1 MILINYSLKLIDTC
15 TIIPNTVSLLSKLYS
30 MEDVTQIISYFAY
43 LLPAIVVGLVAYFF
57 FKGHTANEE
66 GRRRYLIQKEA
77 QKNIIPIRLQAYER
91 ITLFLERIDPNKLL
105 LRVKPFSDE
114 LQKYESLL
122 IQNIE
127 NEYEHNLAQQIY
139 ITPECWNLVNAAKNA
154 TIQVIRQASM
164 NEKVDDSDKLRAFLL
179 NHFMGEVT
187 PSHKALMF
195 VKKEVSEL
203 F

>member
-1 MILINYSLKLIDTC
+1 
-15 TIIPNTVSLLSKLYS
+15 
-30 MEDVTQIISYFAY
+30 MEDVTQVISYFAY

-91 ITLFLERIDPNKLL
+91 LTLFLERIDPNKLL
-105 LRVKPFSDE
+105 LRVKPYSDE
-114 LQKYESLL
+114 LQKYETLL
-122 IQNIE
+122 IQNID

-139 ITPECWNLVNAAKNA
+139 VSPECWNLINAAKNA

-164 NEKVDDSDKLRAFLL
+164 NEKVDSSDKLRAFLL
-179 NHFMGEVT
+179 NHFVGEVT
-187 PSHKALMF
+187 PSHKALMY